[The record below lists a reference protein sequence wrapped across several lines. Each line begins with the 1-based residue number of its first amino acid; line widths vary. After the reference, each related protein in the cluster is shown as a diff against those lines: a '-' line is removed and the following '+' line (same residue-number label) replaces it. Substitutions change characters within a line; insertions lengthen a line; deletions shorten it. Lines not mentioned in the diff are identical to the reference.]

1 MVRGMKTTQQAWHAY
16 LRCNYLAKNA
26 TGGKN
31 AGKIHLIKK
40 HTISAPC
47 RTLEVFL
54 MMLI

>member
-1 MVRGMKTTQQAWHAY
+1 MKTTQQAWHAY

-26 TGGKN
+26 TDGKN